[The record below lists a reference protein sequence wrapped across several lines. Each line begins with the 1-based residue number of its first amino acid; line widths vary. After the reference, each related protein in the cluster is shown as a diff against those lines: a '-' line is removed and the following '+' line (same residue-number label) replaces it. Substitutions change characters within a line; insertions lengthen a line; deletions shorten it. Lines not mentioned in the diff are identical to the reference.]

1 MCERTAVSA
10 EEEQRHRRN
19 RARITYPSQVLPWLF
34 ISGVEPAQDEKVLS
48 DLEMTHVITLT
59 ADPDKV
65 LIP

>member
-1 MCERTAVSA
+1 L
-10 EEEQRHRRN
+10 HRLPLC
-19 RARITYPSQVLPWLF
+19 YFLFLFLLQVLPWLF

-59 ADPDKV
+59 ADPEKV